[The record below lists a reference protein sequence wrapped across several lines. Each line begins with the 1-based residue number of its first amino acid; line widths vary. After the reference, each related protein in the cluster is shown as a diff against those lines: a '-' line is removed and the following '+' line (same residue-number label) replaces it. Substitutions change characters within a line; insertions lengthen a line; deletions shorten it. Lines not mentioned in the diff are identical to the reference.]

1 MSRKI
6 VLLVAVALLLV
17 LTVVFSVFIIKAFAA
32 EIKTYN
38 LIIETHRITDA
49 PDEILRECITYRN
62 ENIRN
67 LVFVVL
73 IDVFFAFVSSVA
85 CYFAFRGEVAKE
97 VSNAARYTY
106 EGYRAHREAKRA
118 ERQEKK
124 RQRLQEELE
133 RISKGHESEP

>member
-1 MSRKI
+1 MRKRI
-6 VLLVAVALLLV
+6 MLLVVVAFLLIITIV
-17 LTVVFSVFIIKAFAA
+17 CSVFLIKAFAST
-32 EIKTYN
+32 IRTYN

-118 ERQEKK
+118 ERQERK
-124 RQRLQEELE
+124 RKALEEKL
-133 RISKGHESEP
+133 SKME